1 MNVDNAQ
8 LRCVATEI
16 SRYPRFNFTLMSWRG
31 LLAVIALGIAGCGG
45 SSAAPPSNPIAQFGK
60 IKHVVFIIQENHTF
74 DSIFGGP
81 NGFPGADTASSG
93 KMSDGTTVQF
103 TQKSMGNQPG
113 LENQFQDWLKSC
125 DPDPKIKLQ
134 VGQPWPC
141 RMDGFDQVRVNGG
154 PPTAPYSYPPP
165 AQVAPYFD
173 IAHKY
178 ALADHFFASHNS
190 ESYTAHQFLFSGQA
204 GGLPGTVDDPQP
216 ELDPTTSAD
225 RLLGSWNCSP
235 AGVAVNQHLS
245 QWSPSVLTPGAAEV
259 PIPSLTTPPTEI
271 LTGPSPPCWSY
282 PSLADLLN
290 AQQTSWRVYAP
301 FALFSVNSLA
311 SMKSIYNNPKYWP
324 TGCVGLTCNNN
335 DYFRSNLAQFLADD
349 TSVSLPNYPTAPKYK
364 TLAAVTWILASLN
377 DSDHPLGITN
387 PPSQGPAWVAS
398 IVDAIGTSP
407 DWSSTAIFVLW
418 DDWGGYYDHVPPYVV
433 RDAAGVG
440 FRVPLLIV
448 SPYTKPGCILKT
460 NTEFGTLLKFTEDT
474 FKLGNLGANAVDQSP
489 FIGNL
494 DQCFDYTRARP
505 FQSVTGAKDL
515 LYWGPHFDGQ
525 PSTAQSQIRDD

>member
-1 MNVDNAQ
+1 MNVGNAR
-8 LRCVATEI
+8 LRCMATEI
-16 SRYPRFNFTLMSWRG
+16 RRHGRFNFTLMSWRG
-31 LLAVIALGIAGCGG
+31 LLAVITLGLAGCGG

-60 IKHVVFIIQENHTF
+60 IKHIVFIIQENHTF

-93 KMSDGTTVQF
+93 KMSDGTTVQL
-103 TQKSMGNQPG
+103 TQASMGNYPG
-113 LENQFQDWLKSC
+113 LENQYQDWLKSC

-154 PPTAPYSYPPP
+154 PPTAPYSYPDTD
-165 AQVAPYFD
+165 QVKPYFD

-216 ELDPTTSAD
+216 ELDSTTPAA

-245 QWSPSVLTPGAAEV
+245 QWSPNVLTPGAAEV
-259 PIPSLTTPPTEI
+259 PIPSLTTPPTEV

-324 TGCVGLTCNNN
+324 TGCVGLSCNNN

-349 TSVSLPNYPTAPKYK
+349 TSVTSSNYPTAPKYK

-377 DSDHPLGITN
+377 DSDHPLGIAN

-398 IVDAIGTSP
+398 IIDAIGASP

-440 FRVPLLIV
+440 FRVPLMIV